1 MNNDFVEKREISGE
15 IIAEVSVHGGM
26 LYMTIPK
33 RLAEFQDIR
42 IGDIIRLQ
50 FLELQRH
57 KGEKPKSPKSSK

>member
-1 MNNDFVEKREISGE
+1 MNDDFVEKRELNGE

-50 FLELQRH
+50 FRELQRH
-57 KGEKPKSPKSSK
+57 KGEKPKSSK